1 MKTDTFSGYH
11 PVVNFLYFLAVL
23 VLSMFFM
30 HPVCLGI
37 SLLAAMCYFFYLK
50 GPKAVGFQLKFMLPL
65 LLLTAALNPLFN
77 HEGATILLYFK
88 GGNPLTLEA
97 IWYGIAS
104 ASMVITVV
112 TWFACCNVVMTSDK
126 FVYLFGK
133 LIPALSLILS
143 MTLRFVPRFTAQI
156 KVVTQAQRCVGRDV
170 SSGNVLQRIKNALTI
185 LSIVITWALE
195 NAIETADSMRSRGYG
210 AAKRTNFTPY
220 RFTMGDGALL
230 AVLAA
235 ATAVTLWAGT
245 AGYARAEFVPNLY
258 IAGSD
263 TPLGAAGLAAWAVL
277 LLIPT
282 ILHLWEDMTWRIL
295 RSKI

>member
-170 SSGNVLQRIKNALTI
+170 SSGNVLQRAKNALTI

-210 AAKRTNFTPY
+210 MTGRTAFSIY
-220 RFTMGDGALL
+220 RLQRRDIYALICLLL
-230 AVLAA
+230 AVAYVITGS
-235 ATAVTLWAGT
+235 ATGGIYWQYYPMASGNLTGFYTLSVFT
-245 AGYARAEFVPNLY
+245 VY
-258 IAGSD
+258 
-263 TPLGAAGLAAWAVL
+263 L
-277 LLIPT
+277 LLCLMPLLINF
-282 ILHLWEDMTWRIL
+282 WEDLKWKFLT
-295 RSKI
+295 SKI

>member
-170 SSGNVLQRIKNALTI
+170 SSGNVLQRAKNALTI

-210 AAKRTNFTPY
+210 MTGRTAFSIY
-220 RFTMGDGALL
+220 RLQRRDIYALICLLL
-230 AVLAA
+230 AVAYVITGS
-235 ATAVTLWAGT
+235 ATGGIYWQYYPMASGNLTGFYTLSVFT
-245 AGYARAEFVPNLY
+245 VY
-258 IAGSD
+258 
-263 TPLGAAGLAAWAVL
+263 L
-277 LLIPT
+277 LLCLMPLLINF
-282 ILHLWEDMTWRIL
+282 WEDLKWKSLT
-295 RSKI
+295 SKI

>member
-210 AAKRTNFTPY
+210 MTGRTAFSIY
-220 RFTMGDGALL
+220 RLQRRDIYALICLLL
-230 AVLAA
+230 AVAYVITGS
-235 ATAVTLWAGT
+235 ATGGIYWQYYPMASGNLTGFYTLSVFT
-245 AGYARAEFVPNLY
+245 VY
-258 IAGSD
+258 
-263 TPLGAAGLAAWAVL
+263 L
-277 LLIPT
+277 LLCLMPLLINF
-282 ILHLWEDMTWRIL
+282 WEDLKWKSLT
-295 RSKI
+295 SKI

>member
-210 AAKRTNFTPY
+210 MTGRTAFSIY
-220 RFTMGDGALL
+220 RLQRRDIYALICLLL
-230 AVLAA
+230 AVAYVITGS
-235 ATAVTLWAGT
+235 ATGGIYWQYYPMASGNLTGFYTLSVFT
-245 AGYARAEFVPNLY
+245 VY
-258 IAGSD
+258 
-263 TPLGAAGLAAWAVL
+263 L
-277 LLIPT
+277 LLCLMPLLINF
-282 ILHLWEDMTWRIL
+282 WEDLKWKFLT
-295 RSKI
+295 SKI

>member
-170 SSGNVLQRIKNALTI
+170 SSGNVLQRAKNALTI
-185 LSIVITWALE
+185 LSTVITWALE

-210 AAKRTNFTPY
+210 MTGRTAFSIY
-220 RFTMGDGALL
+220 RLQRRDIYALICLLL
-230 AVLAA
+230 AVAYVITGS
-235 ATAVTLWAGT
+235 ATGGIYWQYYPMASGNLTGFYTLSVFT
-245 AGYARAEFVPNLY
+245 VY
-258 IAGSD
+258 
-263 TPLGAAGLAAWAVL
+263 L
-277 LLIPT
+277 LLCLMPLLINF
-282 ILHLWEDMTWRIL
+282 WEDLKWKSLT
-295 RSKI
+295 SKI

>member
-11 PVVNFLYFLAVL
+11 PVVNFLYFLAIL

-65 LLLTAALNPLFN
+65 LLLTAVLNPLFN

-210 AAKRTNFTPY
+210 MTGRTAFSIY
-220 RFTMGDGALL
+220 RLQRRDIYALICLLL
-230 AVLAA
+230 AVAYVITGSATGGIYWQYYPMASGNLAGFY
-235 ATAVTLWAGT
+235 TLSVFT
-245 AGYARAEFVPNLY
+245 VY
-258 IAGSD
+258 
-263 TPLGAAGLAAWAVL
+263 L
-277 LLIPT
+277 LLCLMPLLINF
-282 ILHLWEDMTWRIL
+282 WEDLKWKFLT
-295 RSKI
+295 SKI

>member
-1 MKTDTFSGYH
+1 MHKDPFYGYH

-23 VLSMFFM
+23 VLGMFLM
-30 HPVCLGI
+30 HPVCLVI
-37 SLLAAMCYFFYLK
+37 SLVGALGYSLLLK
-50 GPKAVGFQLKFMLPL
+50 GPRAMLFQLKFMLPL
-65 LLLTAALNPLFN
+65 LLLTALMNPLFN
-77 HEGATILLYFK
+77 HEGATILFYFK

-104 ASMVITVV
+104 ATMVVTVI

-170 SSGNVLQRIKNALTI
+170 SSGTLLQRVKNGLTI

-210 AAKRTNFTPY
+210 MTGRTAFSIY
-220 RFTMGDGALL
+220 RLQRRDIFALVFL
-230 AVLAA
+230 L
-235 ATAVTLWAGT
+235 LT
-245 AGYARAEFVPNLY
+245 AGYVIVGAVNGGIYWQYYPMASGAVTGVYTMSIFAVYL
-258 IAGSD
+258 ALCLM
-263 TPLGAAGLAAWAVL
+263 PL
-277 LLIPT
+277 I
-282 ILHLWEDMTWRIL
+282 IYFWEDLKWKSLT
-295 RSKI
+295 SKI

>member
-11 PVVNFLYFLAVL
+11 PVVNFLYFLIIL
-23 VLSMFFM
+23 ILGMFFM
-30 HPVCLGI
+30 HPVCLVI
-37 SLLAAMCYFFYLK
+37 SLLSAICYFFYLK
-50 GPKAVGFQLKFMLPL
+50 GPKAMGFQLKFMLPL
-65 LLLTAALNPLFN
+65 LLLTAVMNPLFN
-77 HEGATILLYFK
+77 HEGATILMYFK

-104 ASMVITVV
+104 ATMVITVI

-170 SSGNVLQRIKNALTI
+170 TSGSVLQRIKNGLTI

-210 AAKRTNFTPY
+210 MTGRTAFSIY
-220 RFTMGDGALL
+220 RLQRRDIYALICL
-230 AVLAA
+230 ALAA
-235 ATAVTLWAGT
+235 AYVITGSATGGIYWQYYPMASGELTGLYTISVFAVYLA
-245 AGYARAEFVPNLY
+245 LCLM
-258 IAGSD
+258 
-263 TPLGAAGLAAWAVL
+263 PL
-277 LLIPT
+277 I
-282 ILHLWEDMTWRIL
+282 INFWEELKWKSLT
-295 RSKI
+295 SKI

>member
-1 MKTDTFSGYH
+1 
-11 PVVNFLYFLAVL
+11 
-23 VLSMFFM
+23 M

-210 AAKRTNFTPY
+210 MTGRTAFSIY
-220 RFTMGDGALL
+220 RLQRRDIYALICLLL
-230 AVLAA
+230 AVAY
-235 ATAVTLWAGT
+235 V
-245 AGYARAEFVPNLY
+245 
-258 IAGSD
+258 IAGSA
-263 TPLGAAGLAAWAVL
+263 TGGIYWQYYPIASGNLTGFYTLSVFTVYL
-277 LLIPT
+277 LLCLMPLLINF
-282 ILHLWEDMTWRIL
+282 WEDLKWKFLT
-295 RSKI
+295 SKI